1 MGHSEQASWKQEGP
15 GDGRRDKFV
24 EKNRRNLKAGIRE
37 KIACGHCPKILS
49 MLGAARLIFS
59 SLP

>member
-1 MGHSEQASWKQEGP
+1 MEFLLDNLMVGHSEQASWKQEGP

-37 KIACGHCPKILS
+37 KNCVWP
-49 MLGAARLIFS
+49 
-59 SLP
+59 LP